1 MDGNGGYLGKGTS
14 ESDRP
19 LEWNDSGIFKLWG
32 YNGQGTSG
40 QVLKLDSSLRPYW
53 GTVSTSGNYVKTPSA
68 DANAG
73 IEIYRSG
80 SSYYIKGGAS

>member
-32 YNGQGTSG
+32 YNGQGSSG

-53 GTVSTSGNYVKTPSA
+53 GSAGSSTTNYVKTNTTGFS
-68 DANAG
+68 NNLT
-73 IEIYRSG
+73 ITKTNST
-80 SSYYIKGGAS
+80 YYITGG